1 MIVELF
7 WKFIKFSVVGFSG
20 LLIDF
25 GVTFLLKEKL
35 KVQKYLANAAGFCIA
50 ATTNYLLNRW
60 WTFQS
65 HNPQVEREFTL
76 FFLISLVGLG
86 INTLILWI
94 LVSKFHVRFYTGKFF
109 AIVVTTGWNFFAN
122 LLITFAGTH

>member
-1 MIVELF
+1 MVELF
-7 WKFIKFSVVGFSG
+7 WKFVKFSVVGFSG

-25 GVTFLLKEKL
+25 GVTYLLKEKL

-65 HNPQVEREFTL
+65 HNPQVEKEFTL

-86 INTLILWI
+86 INTLILWF
-94 LVSKFHVRFYTGKFF
+94 LVSKFHMRFYAGKFF
-109 AIVVTTGWNFFAN
+109 AIVVTTAWNFFAN
-122 LLITFAGTH
+122 LLITFAATY